1 MLFSLRTQIS
11 GDFMLLES
19 KVAVVT
25 GGGRGIGRAIAR
37 RFAAEGAAVLIA
49 SRTEAE
55 LREVAAEIEVACG
68 KAAWITADVSR
79 EADCARLVAA
89 AEDRLG
95 AVDILVNNAGDY
107 GPLKPVE
114 EISAEEWDRVIAVHL
129 RGAFLLTRLV
139 LPGMYQRGS
148 GAIVNISS
156 LSAKAAFTWGSP
168 YAAAKAGMLGLTRV
182 TAAEAARRGVRAN
195 AICPG
200 PVTETKMSRD
210 LGNALAARLKISPEI
225 QLRQFL
231 EGILQGRG
239 QTVDE
244 IAAAVA
250 FLSSDQASAI
260 TGQSLN
266 VDGGAAF
273 Y

>member
-1 MLFSLRTQIS
+1 
-11 GDFMLLES
+11 MLLEG
-19 KVAVVT
+19 KIAVVT
-25 GGGRGIGRAIAR
+25 GGGRGIGRAIAM

-55 LREVAAEIEVACG
+55 LRNVAREIEQSSG
-68 KAAWITADVSR
+68 KAAWVAADVSR
-79 EADCARLVAA
+79 EADCARIVAT

-95 AVDILVNNAGDY
+95 AVNILVNNAGDY
-107 GPLKPVE
+107 GPVKPVE
-114 EISAEEWDRVIAVHL
+114 EISPEEWDRVIAVHL

-139 LPGMYQRGS
+139 LPGMYRRKS

-156 LSAKAAFTWGSP
+156 LSAKAAFSWGSP

-182 TAAEAARRGVRAN
+182 TAAEAARRGVRVN

-200 PVTETKMSRD
+200 PVPETKMSQD
-210 LGNALAARLKISPEI
+210 LGNVLAARLKISPEI
-225 QLRQFL
+225 QLKQFL

-239 QTVDE
+239 QTAEEVAS
-244 IAAAVA
+244 AAA
-250 FLSSDQASAI
+250 FLASDQASAI